1 MNMDEAIKHAKEKA
15 TEKYNEAML
24 CHANPDD
31 VELDGCIEC
40 AREHEQLAE
49 WLIQLKEYQQ
59 LEEQGRLIKLPCKV
73 GDTVWVV
80 TSPFNVFDDAEYDEN
95 IKDEVYEGY
104 VSSITFYNDSNQY
117 RIYAKET
124 NRFIGAYLRE
134 SDFRKTV
141 FLTKSEAEAKL
152 EELRGNNE

>member
-1 MNMDEAIKHAKEKA
+1 MSWSIIINLDWRNDKIEGFE
-15 TEKYNEAML
+15 ECESKYNRFLKITSSDYLKTVPLYE
-24 CHANPDD
+24 N
-31 VELDGCIEC
+31 ETIEVIN
-40 AREHEQLAE
+40 HKGNKDKIL
-49 WLIQLKEYQQ
+49 LIHI
-59 LEEQGRLIKLPCKV
+59 RPSIN
-73 GDTVWVV
+73 TIIR
-80 TSPFNVFDDAEYDEN
+80 N

-134 SDFRKTV
+134 CDFRKTV